1 MKVNA
6 YKSFLNDQ
14 GNPYLEAVQDY
25 KVDGRKTYMNPDA
38 VAEFIYSGLK
48 LDRCA
53 DEYTYCLCLDNKGH
67 LIGLFEVSH
76 GTVNGTVVSP
86 REVYQKALLLGAVS
100 IILTHNHPSGDPTPS
115 QDDIAV
121 TRKVKEAGKLVDV
134 PLLDHV
140 IVARSG
146 YYSMNSEG
154 VIWNV
159 SER

>member
-1 MKVNA
+1 MKIYSYVSMLRDN
-6 YKSFLNDQ
+6 
-14 GNPYLEAVQDY
+14 GNPYLESSREF
-25 KVDGRKTYMNPDA
+25 KVDGRKTYTNPDV

-53 DEYTYCLCLDNKGH
+53 DEYTYCLCLDIKGH

-115 QDDIAV
+115 RDDITV
-121 TRKVKEAGKLVDV
+121 TRKIKEAGKLVDV

-146 YYSMNSEG
+146 YYSMQSEG
-154 VIWNV
+154 VI
-159 SER
+159 